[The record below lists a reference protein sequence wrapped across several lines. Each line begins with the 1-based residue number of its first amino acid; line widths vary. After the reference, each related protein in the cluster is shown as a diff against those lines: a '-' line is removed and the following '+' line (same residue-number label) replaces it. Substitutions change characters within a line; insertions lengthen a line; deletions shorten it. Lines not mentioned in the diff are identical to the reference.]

1 VIRPGMLYRVRALM
15 LHTDGVLERE
25 GLAWWYARKRRWAFQ
40 PDGYTGTL
48 LIRPEHLVLGDLVGV
63 FDDAL

>member
-1 VIRPGMLYRVRALM
+1 M